1 MGQAA
6 RYWLIGDSCGRE
18 DLDNPE
24 RWLTPDASGLPTP
37 ANRLLDLTGW
47 TISTFLATFS
57 PRTNLWSNPH
67 RVWVAE
73 GRAQA
78 ARIAEQ
84 SLKDGSDGVIVLGS
98 LAARMFDLQ
107 AEEAMEWRGRF
118 AFVPH
123 PALQSKQWLSP
134 ERRERGR
141 AFFASLLHPPRDRR
155 KTGG

>member
-1 MGQAA
+1 MS
-6 RYWLIGDSCGRE
+6 RYWLIGDAPSILE
-18 DLDNPE
+18 LEKPE
-24 RWLTPDASGLPTP
+24 LWWRPDSSGLPSP
-37 ANRLLDLTGW
+37 ANRLLDITGW
-47 TISTFLATFS
+47 TISTFLATFN
-57 PRTNLWSNPH
+57 PRTNLWANPH
-67 RVWVAE
+67 RVWVNE

-78 ARIAEQ
+78 ARMAEQ

-123 PALQSKQWLSP
+123 PALQSKQWSP
-134 ERRERGR
+134 ERREQGR
-141 AFFASLLHPPRDRR
+141 AFFASLLHTPRARR